1 MKISRNLFLKKSSRL
16 LASGLLVSPF
26 FSSISQTKNID
37 QKIIIIGAGIAGLYS
52 ARLLRDSG
60 FQVTV
65 LEASSTHGGRIR
77 PLLTFS
83 DYPVELGADVILG
96 EKSIYHREIREKNI
110 KFFNTSLAENY
121 FVCNGYLKDESEADS
136 DEKFNRTQKIIND
149 IKFFKGHDLSVDAYL
164 RNKELD
170 EGYKHIAEALVGNE
184 HGTNNNKI
192 GMRSLAKSLNDWKS
206 GKNNY
211 LLFNRSHL
219 SAIEE
224 IVKLKDIKII
234 YDFPV
239 NKIDYSGKGIII
251 YDKKGRSVEA
261 NKAIITVPISI
272 LKNNDIQFNPALPIE
287 KQSAIDRI
295 GIDSGMKIILKF
307 NKRFWGEFTG
317 SIISDGIVPTYS
329 SYGKLKSAN
338 NNILTAYISGE
349 NANYLSDLGNKATQ
363 EILIDLN
370 RIFGNSTAS
379 NLISESFIMD
389 WKKEQYIQGCYSYP
403 SLNENNSRDILKKS
417 IKEKLYFAG
426 EATNVNGHFGSIHG
440 AMETGKEAVSE
451 IIKDIN

>member
-1 MKISRNLFLKKSSRL
+1 MKISRKLFLRKSSHL
-16 LASGLLVSPF
+16 LASGVFVSPF
-26 FSSISQTKNID
+26 FNLVSQNKNSD
-37 QKIIIIGAGIAGLYS
+37 QKIIIIGGGIAGLYS
-52 ARLLRDSG
+52 ARLLRDNG

-83 DYPVELGADVILG
+83 DYPVELGAEVILG
-96 EKSIYHREIREKNI
+96 EKSVYHREIRDKNI
-110 KFFNTSLAENY
+110 KFFNTSISENY
-121 FVCNGYLKDESEADS
+121 FICNGFLKDESEADS
-136 DEKFNRTQKIIND
+136 DDKFNRTQKIIQD
-149 IKFFKGHDLSVDAYL
+149 IKFYKGHDLTVEAYL
-164 RNKELD
+164 TNNNLD
-170 EGYKHIAEALVGNE
+170 EGYKHIAEALVGNDR
-184 HGTNNNKI
+184 GTNNNKI
-192 GMRSLAKSLNDWKS
+192 GMRSLAKSLNDWKA

-224 IVKLKDIKII
+224 ITKIKDIKII

-239 NKIDYSGKGIII
+239 NKIDYSGRGVILF
-251 YDKKGRSVEA
+251 DKKGRSVEG
-261 NKAIITVPISI
+261 NKAILTVPISI
-272 LKNNDIQFNPALPIE
+272 LKNNDIQFNPSLPLE
-287 KQSAIDRI
+287 KQSAIDKI

-307 NKRFWGEFTG
+307 NKRFWGESSG
-317 SIISDGIVPTYS
+317 SIISDGIVPTYT
-329 SYGKLKSAN
+329 SYGKSRSVN
-338 NNILTAYISGE
+338 NNILTAYIAGE

-363 EILIDLN
+363 EILKDLN

-379 NLISESFIMD
+379 NLINESFIMD

-403 SLNENNSRDILKKS
+403 TLNENNSRDILKKS

-451 IIKDIN
+451 IIKDLS